1 MQRSQKRPPAKP
13 VNQGPQQVRIIGGI
27 WKRTPL
33 PVLNAEGLRPTPD
46 RVRETVFNWLNH
58 LLDGDWQRVACLD
71 LFAGAGALGFEAASR
86 GAAKV
91 VMVEDNPAAV
101 RQLEVVK
108 TKLKAEQVSIQTS
121 DEKLRAKF
129 KDRMDLLKV
138 EMDENIVRLKAA
150 IEASRRRIEAVML
163 AIREQ
168 VSDSAPY
175 TPVGR
180 ATRTMTLGT
189 NIRA

>member
-1 MQRSQKRPPAKP
+1 MNQSVRRPLKGSMDAAARITQFIDLIDELIEI
-13 VNQGPQQVRIIGGI
+13 VIEENEWLAQG
-27 WKRTPL
+27 L
-33 PVLNAEGLRPTPD
+33 P
-46 RVRETVFNWLNH
+46 
-58 LLDGDWQRVACLD
+58 
-71 LFAGAGALGFEAASR
+71 ASR
-86 GAAKV
+86 SKQIARKV
-91 VMVEDNPAAV
+91 ELSNLLKFWVD
-101 RQLEVVK
+101 EVK
-108 TKLKAEQVSIQTS
+108 SEQVSIQTS

-129 KDRMDLLKV
+129 KDRMNLLKV

-168 VSDSAPY
+168 ASDSAPY
-175 TPVGR
+175 TPIGR